1 MSIKYHSCYLYLV
14 ALFLSIS
21 CSSPTG
27 KYREDTIAFNAYL
40 EKHQFDKSLTSDSI
54 DFVLVSS
61 SACHGCV
68 QKSFNRLLAE
78 KKVILVAST
87 QTLHHNSDLIA
98 NSKNYLEDNTD
109 DLDRLKYHNRNIGIV
124 RMHNMKIYDLVY
136 MDPSTIDSVIN
147 KLYGIR

>member
-1 MSIKYHSCYLYLV
+1 MSIKYHNYYLWLI
-14 ALFLSIS
+14 ALILLIA
-21 CSSPTG
+21 CSPPAE
-27 KYREDTIAFNAYL
+27 KYQEDTIAFNAYL
-40 EKHQFDKSLTSDSI
+40 EKHQFDKNLASDSV

-87 QTLHHNSDLIA
+87 RTLQHNSDLIA

-109 DLDRLKYHNRNIGIV
+109 DLDRLKYHNRNIGII
-124 RMHNMKIYDLVY
+124 RTYRRKIFDIVY
-136 MDPSTIDSVIN
+136 VDPSTIDSII
-147 KLYGIR
+147 KEFYGI